1 MHPDKGRS
9 PWPTIEVLVAAA
21 NGKISICRLQ
31 VHRYRAGTVCQV
43 PDREHTCGVGGSCD
57 GMHVVH
63 RAGSVVH
70 MGEHQNSDLG
80 RERVANVF
88 GLNQLQGVAALAA
101 EALGNVQIGG
111 KVTAFTQHQAPLR
124 RILRG
129 HGKGCCQHFVEIDG
143 GGVGHHHFIRTSA
156 DQRRNKVPQALRQVE
171 PARRIPGANQPLA
184 PLLGDH
190 LGRSGGGSFGH
201 HPQRIAIQIDDAL
214 GNVELV
220 AQCAQGVRS
229 VTRLAV
235 LQGNHG
241 GASFKKGRFTRRS
254 QASAA
259 SPWRKRAR
267 LQASQPSCSSWQGD
281 GRHS

>member
-1 MHPDKGRS
+1 M
-9 PWPTIEVLVAAA
+9 
-21 NGKISICRLQ
+21 
-31 VHRYRAGTVCQV
+31 
-43 PDREHTCGVGGSCD
+43 GGSCD

-70 MGEHQNSDLG
+70 MGEHQHSDRG
-80 RERVANVF
+80 RERLTN
-88 GLNQLQGVAALAA
+88 LCRLYQLQGVAALAA
-101 EALGNVQIGG
+101 EAFGDIQIGRE
-111 KVTAFTQHQAPLR
+111 VAAFAQHHASFGR
-124 RILRG
+124 VLRG
-129 HGKGCCQHFVEIDG
+129 HGKGCCQHFVQVDG
-143 GGVGHHHFIRTSA
+143 GGVGHHHFAHTGA
-156 DQRRNKVPQALRQVE
+156 NQGGDQVPQALRQIE

-241 GASFKKGRFTRRS
+241 GASFKKRS
-254 QASAA
+254 VHALKSGKCWKAVAPARAVAGIAA
-259 SPWRKRAR
+259 F
-267 LQASQPSCSSWQGD
+267 LQFVAG
-281 GRHS
+281 